1 MATKVIKQN
10 NRGLTLRQQNIL
22 RMKEELNKPDEKALH
37 PFTKYKIITY
47 FLVILFPP
55 IAMYRG
61 WKKDSTFDITEK
73 IGQTLTCVLYVCYL
87 IQLIF

>member
-47 FLVILFPP
+47 FI
-55 IAMYRG
+55 
-61 WKKDSTFDITEK
+61 STYCDVSCLEK
-73 IGQTLTCVLYVCYL
+73 GFY
-87 IQLIF
+87 F

>member
-37 PFTKYKIITY
+37 PFTY

-55 IAMYRG
+55 IAMYRV

>member
-47 FLVILFPP
+47 FFSYFI
-55 IAMYRG
+55 
-61 WKKDSTFDITEK
+61 STYCDVSCLEK
-73 IGQTLTCVLYVCYL
+73 GFY
-87 IQLIF
+87 F

>member
-37 PFTKYKIITY
+37 PFTKYKNHLYIFQLFY
-47 FLVILFPP
+47 FHLLRCIVFGKRILLL
-55 IAMYRG
+55 ISQ
-61 WKKDSTFDITEK
+61 KKLGK
-73 IGQTLTCVLYVCYL
+73 L
-87 IQLIF
+87 

>member
-37 PFTKYKIITY
+37 PFTKY
-47 FLVILFPP
+47 L
-55 IAMYRG
+55 
-61 WKKDSTFDITEK
+61 S
-73 IGQTLTCVLYVCYL
+73 L
-87 IQLIF
+87 IHI

>member
-55 IAMYRG
+55 IAMYRV
-61 WKKDSTFDITEK
+61 WKRI
-73 IGQTLTCVLYVCYL
+73 LLL
-87 IQLIF
+87 ISQKKLGKL

>member
-22 RMKEELNKPDEKALH
+22 RMKEELNKPDRKSYYT

-47 FLVILFPP
+47 F
-55 IAMYRG
+55 
-61 WKKDSTFDITEK
+61 
-73 IGQTLTCVLYVCYL
+73 
-87 IQLIF
+87 